1 MKIRA
6 ARRQRLEQLGMEE
19 RHQFYGRFERY
30 GYKAG
35 YRGEEPTLLLR
46 DVRLVVGGKLMAG
59 HLWFNLTKGFRELGQ
74 LQRGDIVQFNG
85 RVDRY
90 VKGYQ
95 GVKERISR
103 DTVIDYQLS
112 RPTQV
117 KMHTPV
123 DSFPRLALPT
133 EPWQVITLIQ
143 RLNPVLDSRRHDES
157 APTG

>member
-1 MKIRA
+1 MEIRA
-6 ARRQRLEQLGMEE
+6 ARRQRLEQLGMAE

-46 DVRLVVGGKLMAG
+46 EVRLVIGGKLMAN
-59 HLWFNLTKGFRELGQ
+59 HLWFNLTKGFGDLGQ

-95 GVKERISR
+95 GVKDRISR
-103 DTVIDYQLS
+103 DTVIDYHLS

-117 KMHTPV
+117 KMRTPI
-123 DSFPRLALPT
+123 DRFPRLALPT
-133 EPWQVITLIQ
+133 EQWQVITLIQ
-143 RLNPVLDSRRHDES
+143 RLNPVLDGRRRDES
-157 APTG
+157 ASTG

>member
-1 MKIRA
+1 MKVRA
-6 ARRQRLEQLGMEE
+6 ARRQRLEKLGMEE

-35 YRGEEPTLLLR
+35 YRGEEPTILLR
-46 DVRLVVGGKLMAG
+46 DVRLVVGDKLMAD

-95 GVKERISR
+95 GVKDSISH

-117 KMHTPV
+117 RMRTPI

-143 RLNPVLDSRRHDES
+143 RLNPVPDGRRRDES
-157 APTG
+157 ASTG